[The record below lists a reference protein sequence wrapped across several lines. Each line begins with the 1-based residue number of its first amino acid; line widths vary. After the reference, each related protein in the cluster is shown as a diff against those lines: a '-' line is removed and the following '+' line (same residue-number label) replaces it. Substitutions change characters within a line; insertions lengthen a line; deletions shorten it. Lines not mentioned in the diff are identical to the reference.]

1 MKNFSKL
8 SLIAGAL
15 LMTLL
20 LAGCKQIKTVN
31 SIEQVGDDPYLFVM
45 ENHFEYDLDEV
56 IENDI
61 NSNNKLLVY
70 VTGKIG
76 HGLMKADT
84 ASLYKN
90 SDFGC
95 TSFQV
100 KKKDGDGYWYGR
112 NYDFFKDPTMVVI
125 NKPEEGFASISTCD
139 LMQLGLGFDKL
150 PTSFKN
156 KMICLAG
163 VYAPMDGIN
172 EKGLCTSIMALPHQA
187 GHQNTGKH
195 KVGTSIIMRLWLD
208 RCATVDEAVELLAK
222 YDLCHDIEAG
232 SGYHYMVADANG
244 DCAIIE
250 LDKDD
255 AWKTIVLRKPAGSNY
270 FHITNHL
277 LNPKHVTT
285 EPDPTVGNPDS
296 KSWWRYETV
305 NNYMIENNGMLSL
318 EGMQK
323 GLEMVR
329 WVDLAL
335 PGGEVED
342 TQWSNVYDQT
352 NIVLYHRNWNSYDKT
367 YIFTLQDS
375 H

>member
-1 MKNFSKL
+1 MKNALKLILIVSVLGFSP
-8 SLIAGAL
+8 L
-15 LMTLL
+15 LT
-20 LAGCKQIKTVN
+20 GCGQLKTIN
-31 SIEQVGDDPYLFVM
+31 SIAQVGNDPYLFVM
-45 ENHFEYDLDEV
+45 ENRFKYDLDEV
-56 IENDI
+56 INSDI
-61 NSNNKLLVY
+61 DSNKKLLAY
-70 VTGKIG
+70 VTNKIS

-90 SDFGC
+90 ANFGC
-95 TSFQV
+95 TSFQAV
-100 KKKDGDGYWYGR
+100 KDDSTGFWYGR

-125 NKPEEGFASISTCD
+125 NRPKEGYASISTCD
-139 LMQLGLGFDKL
+139 LMQLGMRFDKL
-150 PTSFKN
+150 PNQFKN
-156 KMICLAG
+156 KLVCLAG
-163 VYAPMDGIN
+163 IYAPMDGVN

-208 RCATVDEAVELLAK
+208 HCATVQEAIDLLAQ

-232 SGYHYMVADANG
+232 AGYHYMVADANG

-255 AWKTIVLRKPAGSNY
+255 EWKTIVLRKPADSKY

-277 LNPKHVTT
+277 LDPKHVTT
-285 EPDPTVGNPDS
+285 VPDPSVGNPHS

-305 NNYMIENNGMLSL
+305 KDYLNENDGTLSL

-329 WVDLAL
+329 WVDLQI
-335 PGGEVED
+335 PGGKVED

-352 NIVLYHRNWNSYDKT
+352 NKVLYLRHWNSYNNT
-367 YIFTLQDS
+367 RIFKLN
-375 H
+375 

>member
-31 SIEQVGDDPYLFVM
+31 SIEQVGDDPYLYVM
-45 ENHFEYDLDEV
+45 ENHFEYDLDDV

-70 VTGKIG
+70 VTEKIG

-100 KKKDGDGYWYGR
+100 RKKDGDGYWYGR

-208 RCATVDEAVELLAK
+208 RCATVQEAIDLLAK

-250 LDKDD
+250 FDKDD
-255 AWKTIVLRKPAGSNY
+255 AWKTIVLRKPADSNY
-270 FHITNHL
+270 FHVTNHL

-305 NNYMIENNGMLSL
+305 NNYMIENHGVLSL

>member
-1 MKNFSKL
+1 M
-8 SLIAGAL
+8 SLVAAL
-15 LMTLL
+15 FLL
-20 LAGCKQIKTVN
+20 TFILTGCRQIRTVN

-70 VTGKIG
+70 VTEKIG

-150 PTSFKN
+150 PTSLKN

-208 RCATVDEAVELLAK
+208 RCATVQEAIDLLAK

-232 SGYHYMVADANG
+232 SGYHYMVADADG

-250 LDKDD
+250 FDKDD
-255 AWKTIVLRKPAGSNY
+255 AWKTIVLRKPADSNY
-270 FHITNHL
+270 FHVTNHL

-305 NNYMIENNGMLSL
+305 NNYMIENHGVLSL

-335 PGGEVED
+335 PDGEVED